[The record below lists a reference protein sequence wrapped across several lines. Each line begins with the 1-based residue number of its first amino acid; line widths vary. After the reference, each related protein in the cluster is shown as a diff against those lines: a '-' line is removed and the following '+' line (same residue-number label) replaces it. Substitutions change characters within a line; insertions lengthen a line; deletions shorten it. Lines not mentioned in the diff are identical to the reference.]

1 MIIIETLFYSG
12 THNVRTLIF
21 LLVMLTTS
29 VAHAAEDKSFRF
41 GGQVTGASYNLKDPD
56 GPTAPG
62 SGYSFGGIA
71 TIDLG
76 RGGRLWMSA
85 ARGSYTLKASVTE
98 IGQDAA
104 TTEAGLSYQSNFRIS
119 RSFKP
124 WFGVGIGYAASK
136 YTNRYTSASVG
147 SPFGIFKPDRSQKTV
162 VGLLNANSEWP
173 VSADLD
179 MGIQVQ
185 AAIAPSKGANVFGL
199 GVYLLY

>member
-1 MIIIETLFYSG
+1 M
-12 THNVRTLIF
+12 RTLIF
-21 LLVMLTTS
+21 FLAMLTS
-29 VAHAAEDKSFRF
+29 SFAIAAEDKTFRF
-41 GGQVTGASYNLKDPD
+41 GGQVAGASYNLKDPD

-71 TIDLG
+71 TIDMG
-76 RGGRLWMSA
+76 RGGRLWISA

-98 IGQDAA
+98 IGQDVAS
-104 TTEAGLSYQSNFRIS
+104 TEVGLSYQANYRIS

-124 WFGVGIGYAASK
+124 WFGVGLGYASSK
-136 YTNRYTSASVG
+136 HTNRYTSASVG
-147 SPFGIFKPDRSQKTV
+147 SPFGIFKPDRNQKSV

-179 MGIQVQ
+179 FGVQVQ
-185 AAIAPSKGANVFGL
+185 AAIAPSKGANVYGL